1 MNGIAV
7 EGLKR
12 KFPLYKCL
20 YMIKQILATFIY
32 VINWKKIKLKVEGLN
47 TKKIKKKIT
56 KTNIKRTIPNE
67 YNL

>member
-12 KFPLYKCL
+12 KFPLYKFL

-32 VINWKKIKLKVEGLN
+32 VINWKKIKLKVEGLD
-47 TKKIKKKIT
+47 IKKNFKKKLRRQI
-56 KTNIKRTIPNE
+56 
-67 YNL
+67 

>member
-47 TKKIKKKIT
+47 IKKI
-56 KTNIKRTIPNE
+56 
-67 YNL
+67 

>member
-47 TKKIKKKIT
+47 IKKKLKKKLRRKI
-56 KTNIKRTIPNE
+56 
-67 YNL
+67 

>member
-12 KFPLYKCL
+12 KFPLYKFL

-32 VINWKKIKLKVEGLN
+32 VINWKKIKLKVEGLD
-47 TKKIKKKIT
+47 IKK
-56 KTNIKRTIPNE
+56 NF
-67 YNL
+67 